1 MAVPSA
7 GEGGLRPR
15 HAELHMCS
23 LPPFSIGCESPTY
36 ADESLSDASKETVMT
51 VGTAPPSVF
60 DADLPTLS
68 YSVDET
74 PAAVYPR
81 FRAAQ
86 QQAPVAIGPLGPEVL
101 SYQLVRAVLR
111 DDRFQIPPGI
121 VLQAQGVTSGP
132 LWDKVINSLLCVEG
146 ETHRRLRGLCSRA
159 FTPRTVA
166 RLHDA
171 MVDVMND
178 LVDKV
183 ADNGRCDVVA
193 DLARPYPVPIICALL
208 GAPREDWQRFSSW
221 ADDIFR
227 AFTLSADIHALQ
239 PAVMRAWGELD
250 DYVDDMVAH
259 RRRSLTDD
267 LLSDLIRAEDDGDRL
282 DAAELRMLA
291 GGLLLAGTDTTRNQ
305 VAASVQV
312 LCEHPDQW
320 ELLRDNPE
328 LAMHAVEETM
338 RHSPIAGGTLRL
350 VVDDVELDGYLFPAG
365 TMVLMNTFA
374 ANRDPTVYDNP
385 DRVDITREGAPA
397 ILTFGGGVHYC
408 LGANLARREIAEAL
422 NVLTGR
428 LRNPRIA
435 GPVPWKPIVSL
446 SGPKSLPIEFD

>member
-1 MAVPSA
+1 
-7 GEGGLRPR
+7 
-15 HAELHMCS
+15 
-23 LPPFSIGCESPTY
+23 
-36 ADESLSDASKETVMT
+36 MT
-51 VGTAPPSVF
+51 IGTAPPSVF

-81 FRAAQ
+81 LQEAQ
-86 QQAPVAIGPLGPEVL
+86 RQAPVAIGPLGPEVL
-101 SYQLVRAVLR
+101 SYNLVRSVLR

-183 ADNGRCDVVA
+183 ADSGHCEVVA

-227 AFTLSADIHALQ
+227 AFTLSADIQALQ

-374 ANRDPTVYDNP
+374 ANRDPTVYDDP

>member
-1 MAVPSA
+1 MAVGTVPRNVFGA
-7 GEGGLRPR
+7 G
-15 HAELHMCS
+15 
-23 LPPFSIGCESPTY
+23 
-36 ADESLSDASKETVMT
+36 
-51 VGTAPPSVF
+51 
-60 DADLPTLS
+60 LPTLS
-68 YSVDET
+68 YGTEES
-74 PAAVYPR
+74 PAEVYPR
-81 FRAAQ
+81 FQGVQR
-86 QQAPVAIGPLGPEVL
+86 QAPIAIGPLGPEVL
-101 SYQLVRAVLR
+101 SYDLVRSVLR
-111 DDRFQIPPGI
+111 DTRFQIPPGI

-146 ETHRRLRGLCSRA
+146 DTHRRLRGLCSRA

-183 ADNGRCDVVA
+183 ADSGHCEVVA

-221 ADDIFR
+221 ADDIFQ
-227 AFTLSADIHALQ
+227 AFTLSADIHTLQ
-239 PAVMRAWGELD
+239 PGVMRAWGELD

-267 LLSDLIRAEDDGDRL
+267 LLSDLIRAEDDRDRL

-305 VAASVQV
+305 VAPSVQV

-320 ELLRDNPE
+320 ELLNQHPE
-328 LAMHAVEETM
+328 LAMRAVEETM
-338 RHSPIAGGTLRL
+338 RHSPIACGTLRL
-350 VVDDVELDGYLFPAG
+350 VVEDVEVDGYIFPAG
-365 TMVLMNTFA
+365 AMVLVNTLA
-374 ANRDPTVYDNP
+374 AHRDPAVYDEP
-385 DRVDITREGAPA
+385 DRFDITREGAPA

-422 NVLTGR
+422 NVLTAR
-428 LRNPRIA
+428 LPNPRIA
-435 GPVPWKPIVSL
+435 GPAPWKPILSL
-446 SGPKSLPIEFD
+446 